1 MRKTGKLHQRNS
13 SPFSL
18 WHEAPFPSRA
28 ESDESSEKQPSMD
41 AEEDETDSRRK
52 VSEAKK
58 SKGLRFLLHSLQNDR
73 PQTHV
78 CGKNSC

>member
-1 MRKTGKLHQRNS
+1 MRKTEKPYQRS
-13 SPFSL
+13 SSLFSL
-18 WHEAPFPSRA
+18 WPAAPFPSRA
-28 ESDESSEKQPSMD
+28 ELDESSEKQPSRD